1 MFLLFLGIFI
11 MDNSRIVMQ
20 LANTLIKQ
28 GYVLKAESDLTRNKE
43 EWTMSKAEKAI
54 EKAFQTKCGLAKEYS
69 VDVTS
74 IVWKGG
80 NKFIIVNNGKE
91 IEVETE

>member
-1 MFLLFLGIFI
+1 MKK
-11 MDNSRIVMQ
+11 S
-20 LANTLIKQ
+20 
-28 GYVLKAESDLTRNKE
+28 
-43 EWTMSKAEKAI
+43 I
-54 EKAFQTKCGLAKEYS
+54 EKAFQTKCRLAKKYS
-69 VDVTS
+69 VDVNS

>member
-1 MFLLFLGIFI
+1 M
-11 MDNSRIVMQ
+11 
-20 LANTLIKQ
+20 IKVII
-28 GYVLKAESDLTRNKE
+28 YE
-43 EWTMSKAEKAI
+43 EDITMSKAEKAI
-54 EKAFQTKCGLAKEYS
+54 EKAFQTKCRLAKEYN

>member
-1 MFLLFLGIFI
+1 MTVTALYL
-11 MDNSRIVMQ
+11 R
-20 LANTLIKQ
+20 
-28 GYVLKAESDLTRNKE
+28 RNKI
-43 EWTMSKAEKAI
+43 MSKTEKAI
-54 EKAFQTKCGLAKEYS
+54 EKAFQTKCRLAKEYS

-91 IEVETE
+91 IEVETK

>member
-1 MFLLFLGIFI
+1 
-11 MDNSRIVMQ
+11 
-20 LANTLIKQ
+20 
-28 GYVLKAESDLTRNKE
+28 
-43 EWTMSKAEKAI
+43 MSKAKKAI

>member
-1 MFLLFLGIFI
+1 MKK
-11 MDNSRIVMQ
+11 S
-20 LANTLIKQ
+20 
-28 GYVLKAESDLTRNKE
+28 
-43 EWTMSKAEKAI
+43 I
-54 EKAFQTKCGLAKEYS
+54 EKAFQTKCRLAKKYS

-74 IVWKGG
+74 IVWKGD

>member
-1 MFLLFLGIFI
+1 MKK
-11 MDNSRIVMQ
+11 S
-20 LANTLIKQ
+20 
-28 GYVLKAESDLTRNKE
+28 
-43 EWTMSKAEKAI
+43 I
-54 EKAFQTKCGLAKEYS
+54 EKAFQIKCKLAKEYN

-74 IVWKGG
+74 IVWKGS